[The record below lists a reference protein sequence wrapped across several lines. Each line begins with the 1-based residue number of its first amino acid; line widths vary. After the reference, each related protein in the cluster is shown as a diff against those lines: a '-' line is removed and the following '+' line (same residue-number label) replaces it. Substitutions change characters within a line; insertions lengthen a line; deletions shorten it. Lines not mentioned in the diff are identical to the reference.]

1 MSLPTRIKRA
11 KRLDDL
17 IRRKQT
23 GELSHLAAKFGV
35 CVSTMTR
42 YLEEFKADFDAPIA
56 SDRLNKHYCYTEP
69 FELIIQIEVCRN
81 GVRKK
86 L

>member
-1 MSLPTRIKRA
+1 MNLQARIKRA

-23 GELSHLAAKFGV
+23 GDLPHLAVEFGV

-56 SDRLNKHYCYTEP
+56 FDRLNKHYHYT
-69 FELIIQIEVCRN
+69 
-81 GVRKK
+81 
-86 L
+86 